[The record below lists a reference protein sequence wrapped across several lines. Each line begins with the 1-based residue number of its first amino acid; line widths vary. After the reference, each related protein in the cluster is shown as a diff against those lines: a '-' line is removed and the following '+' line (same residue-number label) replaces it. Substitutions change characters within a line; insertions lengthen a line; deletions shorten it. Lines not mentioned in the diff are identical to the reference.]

1 MNVRHRMC
9 TFREESISNLT
20 WILSIQNS
28 APLYLSTVSR
38 NNGRPVRFR
47 FRNQAGMP
55 PRERTHIT
63 QRLLSET
70 QFRPMAVGTT
80 NDSTVSDLGELQ
92 INLNYIVYT
101 SGTTSE
107 QPFLRRVAKVDKDL
121 HTLAP
126 PFKNNQTQT
135 NRIPSSRYKPKR
147 RRTFDFSS
155 LSSNEETDEETDTAA
170 KMSSEKASNP
180 KDKLE
185 GT

>member
-1 MNVRHRMC
+1 MDIEHPE
-9 TFREESISNLT
+9 FSAALFF
-20 WILSIQNS
+20 LS
-28 APLYLSTVSR
+28 LMSR
-38 NNGRPVRFR
+38 NNSRPVRFR
-47 FRNQAGMP
+47 FRNQAGVP
-55 PRERTHIT
+55 PLERTHIT

-70 QFRPMAVGTT
+70 RFRPMAVGTT

-101 SGTTSE
+101 SGATSE
-107 QPFLRRVAKVDKDL
+107 QPFLRRVTKVDKDL

-135 NRIPSSRYKPKR
+135 NRIPSSRNKPKR
-147 RRTFDFSS
+147 RLTFDFSS
-155 LSSNEETDEETDTAA
+155 LSSNEETDEEADTAA